1 MFVSAPAMG
10 CSTTVCSAAMRSSA
24 TVRCSTTVRSATMGC
39 SAAMRPTVGFTA
51 ARSAMRFSAV
61 RSTVATIVVAV
72 SIMTVLGLKAA
83 AAVVAASALTMEA
96 MLAPAVAIAPAGP
109 GAHAEEDAIVEVPRP
124 VKSIGRASVG
134 RSFVIAPL
142 TDGWN
147 ADFNGNLSFRG
158 RHDDQARKQYYRSE

>member
-1 MFVSAPAMG
+1 MRRSTAVMFA
-10 CSTTVCSAAMRSSA
+10 
-24 TVRCSTTVRSATMGC
+24 
-39 SAAMRPTVGFTA
+39 TA
-51 ARSAMRFSAV
+51 ARSTVGFSAV
-61 RSTVATIVVAV
+61 RSAVATIIIAV

-124 VKSIGRASVG
+124 VKSIGGAGVR

-147 ADFNGNLSFRG
+147 ADFDSNLSFCG
-158 RHDDQARKQYYRSE
+158 WRHSQTRKQCCCSD